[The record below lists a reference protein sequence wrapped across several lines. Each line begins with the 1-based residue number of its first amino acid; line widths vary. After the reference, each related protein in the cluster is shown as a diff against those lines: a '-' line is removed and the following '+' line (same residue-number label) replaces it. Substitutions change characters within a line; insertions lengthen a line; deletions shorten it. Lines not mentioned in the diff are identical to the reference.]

1 MDSQDKP
8 RANLENAQA
17 FEYQVAG
24 HPGVLVVEDNAMI
37 IKPLNKREQMFY
49 EGASGAPEFKSFM
62 PVYYGKLQ
70 RSNDDVDSENSEFIC
85 LENLVDGF
93 DKPCVVDIKI
103 GSRLWDIDAA
113 PEKQAAM
120 VKKAQRTTS
129 GRLGIAVTGMK
140 LHGQPSEDREWC
152 RDLTE
157 TTILD
162 ALEYYFSGAEKAVS
176 REYRDYIIRQFI
188 LEITELIQVIEGT
201 ELRMYSSSL
210 LFVYDASKTRYEQV
224 FPSTSGASN
233 TVNESGNEGNVGDGS
248 TDDDQRVVADCGLL
262 DMKAIDFAHSHW
274 TPGQGPDQNYISGI
288 HRLIESLR
296 SVLARQ

>member
-1 MDSQDKP
+1 MLDTQDKP
-8 RANLENAQA
+8 RANVETAQE

-49 EGASGAPEFKSFM
+49 EGASGSSEFKSFM
-62 PVYYGKLQ
+62 PVYYGMLQ
-70 RSNDDVDSENSEFIC
+70 GSNNGADSENTEFIC
-85 LENLVDGF
+85 LENLIHGF
-93 DKPCVVDIKI
+93 DKPCVIDIKI

-129 GRLGIAVTGMK
+129 EKLGIAVTGMK

-157 TTILD
+157 VTILD
-162 ALEYYFSGAEKAVS
+162 ALSYYFSAAEKSVS
-176 REYRDYIIRQFI
+176 KEYRDYIIRQFI
-188 LEITELIQVIEGT
+188 LEITELLQAIVEA

-210 LFVYDASKTRYEQV
+210 LFVYDASKARYEQV
-224 FPSTSGASN
+224 FSN
-233 TVNESGNEGNVGDGS
+233 TNGAANAANESGNVGNGS
-248 TDDDQRVVADCGLL
+248 NDDDDQSAAGDCGLL

-296 SVLARQ
+296 LVLTRQ

>member
-1 MDSQDKP
+1 MDVQNKS
-8 RANLENAQA
+8 RANVETAQA

-37 IKPLNKREQMFY
+37 IKPLNKREQEFY
-49 EGASGAPEFKSFM
+49 EGANGAPEFKSFM
-62 PVYYGKLQ
+62 PVYYGMLQ
-70 RSNDDVDSENSEFIC
+70 QSNDNVNSENAEFIC
-85 LENLVDGF
+85 LENLVHGF
-93 DKPCVVDIKI
+93 DKPCVLDIKI

-120 VKKAQRTTS
+120 VKKGQRTTS
-129 GRLGIAVTGMK
+129 GKLGIAVTGMK

-157 TTILD
+157 VTILD
-162 ALEYYFSGAEKAVS
+162 ALAYYFSAAEKSVS
-176 REYRDYIIRQFI
+176 KEYRDYVIRQFI
-188 LEITELIQVIEGT
+188 LEITELLQVVERT

-224 FPSTSGASN
+224 FSSTSNASSA
-233 TVNESGNEGNVGDGS
+233 TNEDGNGDN
-248 TDDDQRVVADCGLL
+248 DEDQSVAADCSLL

-274 TPGQGPDQNYISGI
+274 TPDQGPDQNYISGI
-288 HRLIESLR
+288 HGLLESLR
-296 SVLARQ
+296 SVLAK